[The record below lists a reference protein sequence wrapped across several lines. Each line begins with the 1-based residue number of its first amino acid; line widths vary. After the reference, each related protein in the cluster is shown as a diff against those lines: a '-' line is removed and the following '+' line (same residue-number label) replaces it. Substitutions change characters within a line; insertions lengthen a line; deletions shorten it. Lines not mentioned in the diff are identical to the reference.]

1 MMYRRAVFSISPE
14 FYKFCSFS
22 QLLDAITSKVKKE
35 AEIKSCIVYFAD
47 TLMTISQNVATLTG
61 GNFVG
66 QRLIDILEPQKRN
79 DMAADEIIAHIG
91 DKLEKM
97 GGAES
102 GGAA

>member
-22 QLLDAITSKVKKE
+22 QLLDAITAKVKKE
-35 AEIKSCIVYFAD
+35 AEMKSCMVYFAD
-47 TLMTISQNVATLTG
+47 ALMTISQNVAILTG

-66 QRLIDILEPQKRN
+66 QRLIDIIEPQQGN
-79 DMAADEIIAHIG
+79 NMAADEIIAHIG